1 MLIHLGAEGREL
13 EVVEGDL
20 ESFEDE
26 VAEVDVGE
34 RGDVGELGVHDHGRG
49 SLEVGI
55 HVEDYGFH
63 VVGGLF
69 EIP

>member
-1 MLIHLGAEGREL
+1 M
-13 EVVEGDL
+13 